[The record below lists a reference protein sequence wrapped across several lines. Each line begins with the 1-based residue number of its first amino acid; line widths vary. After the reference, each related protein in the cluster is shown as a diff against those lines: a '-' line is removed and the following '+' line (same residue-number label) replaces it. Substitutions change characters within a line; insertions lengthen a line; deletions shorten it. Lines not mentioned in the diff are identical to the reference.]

1 MPHSKKLWRLQDLL
15 DAAATKE
22 EDLLAAATKARNED
36 APLTFGSSTLAA
48 TWSST
53 EPRARRAAKKPLPS
67 SLRAPPLCPLSSKA
81 TALDHCQ
88 SH

>member
-1 MPHSKKLWRLQDLL
+1 MLHTKNIRSYLATGRIAKKTAAKRAHGAALSKKLWRLQNLL

-48 TWSST
+48 KWSST
-53 EPRARRAAKKPLPS
+53 
-67 SLRAPPLCPLSSKA
+67 
-81 TALDHCQ
+81 
-88 SH
+88 